1 MNSVPDIAVMPSLVS
16 VRPMVLLSGFL
27 GAGKTTFLREC
38 LAILADKKLRA
49 DVILNDRENPEIDCE
64 TLRGQGAS
72 IAALAGACVCCEGLD
87 ELAGLVSQCSETDHD
102 VLFVEL
108 NGTADP
114 IPLLESFTL
123 LESRFMMR
131 PRWQVCVIDARH
143 WSNRGGYSELE
154 ELQLETASHFMVS
167 HHDSVGES
175 RLMEVRGAVKAVNP
189 RASETNAVALLELL
203 TQAVARNRGV
213 TVGINEQRRQ
223 DDKWSLARVKDVSP
237 RHQLAHEFTGCQIL
251 LPEPL
256 PSLSVR
262 SWLDA
267 LPEEVIRAKALV
279 RTVES
284 PGQRHLFERVG
295 RAVEPAPLRVAI
307 SDRVPASAIMIG
319 AELDPGALVE
329 AARSQ
334 LSENC
339 VLG

>member
-1 MNSVPDIAVMPSLVS
+1 MSSVPDTAAVPPLVS

-38 LAILADKKLRA
+38 LRILSEKRLRA

-87 ELAGLVSQCSETDHD
+87 ELAGLVMQCSETEHD
-102 VLFVEL
+102 ALFVEL

-114 IPLLESFTL
+114 VPLLESFTL

-143 WSNRGGYSELE
+143 WGKREGYSGLE
-154 ELQLETASHFMVS
+154 ELQLETASQFMIS

-175 RLMEVRGAVKAVNP
+175 RLVEVRGAAKVVNP
-189 RASETNAVALLELL
+189 RASETNALALVELL
-203 TQAVARNRGV
+203 AKAVARNRGV
-213 TVGINEQRRQ
+213 AVGRTGQVRK
-223 DDKWSLARVKDVSP
+223 DDRWSLACVKDVSP

-256 PSLSVR
+256 PAATVR
-262 SWLDA
+262 SWLNA
-267 LPEEVIRAKALV
+267 LPDEVIRSKALV
-279 RTVES
+279 RTVEA
-284 PGQRHLFERVG
+284 PEERHLFERVG
-295 RAVEPAPLRVAI
+295 RELAPRPLRVPV
-307 SDRVPASAIMIG
+307 SKRVPASAIMIG
-319 AELDPGALVE
+319 AELDPDALLE

-334 LSENC
+334 LGDNC